1 MAKLEYVEGIGEAM
15 AQKLREAGISSTD
28 DLFQKGATKQGRK
41 EIAEKTGIPESTIL
55 TWINHLDL
63 YRIKG
68 IGSEYADLLEAAG
81 VDTVLELAQRNPRNL
96 YETLVKVNQEKK
108 LVRKLPALSQVSD
121 WVEQAKKLERGVHY

>member
-1 MAKLEYVEGIGEAM
+1 MAKLEYVEGIGEVM
-15 AQKLREAGISSTD
+15 AQKLRDAGISNTD
-28 DLFQKGATKQGRK
+28 ELFEKGATKQGRK

-81 VDTVLELAQRNPRNL
+81 VDTVLELAQRNPKNL

-108 LVRKLPALSQVSD
+108 LVRKLPALSQVAN